1 MHVFRVSYKAGR
13 REGCASV
20 SGQAITLAEP
30 VKDGQG
36 YRGIM
41 DKKRKLLY
49 SILALYGVYKG
60 ILEKKMEVTLV
71 ANLPNT

>member
-30 VKDGQG
+30 GKDGQG
-36 YRGIM
+36 YRGDHGQENGNYYIVYWRYM
-41 DKKRKLLY
+41 G
-49 SILALYGVYKG
+49 SI
-60 ILEKKMEVTLV
+60 
-71 ANLPNT
+71 